1 MNLRGF
7 VWLRAS
13 QRDVNGRGVHED
25 VARPLEAEKTEKVLE
40 TSVKVDPETS
50 VIRFQILLDRTSGRR
65 HHGMFANFSHLTF
78 GETASVLSP
87 LELLALSLVS
97 YPFV

>member
-1 MNLRGF
+1 MC
-7 VWLRAS
+7 
-13 QRDVNGRGVHED
+13 DVNGRGVHED

-40 TSVKVDPETS
+40 TSVEVDPESS
-50 VIRFQILLDRTSGRR
+50 VIRFQILLDRTSGRG

-78 GETASVLSP
+78 GDIASVLSP
-87 LELLALSLVS
+87 LELLALFLVS